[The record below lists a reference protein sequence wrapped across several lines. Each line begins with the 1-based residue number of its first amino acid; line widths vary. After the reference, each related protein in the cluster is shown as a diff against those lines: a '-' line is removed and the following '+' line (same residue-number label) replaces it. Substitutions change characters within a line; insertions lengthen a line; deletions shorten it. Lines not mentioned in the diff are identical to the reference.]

1 MVSVHALEK
10 SSRITSVAKINQEF
24 EAFKQEL
31 LPRLSTL
38 EQKIME
44 LESAILEQKKQRYE
58 LENKISCIDPVLQ
71 ESFTLLDRF
80 EELQGSVY
88 KLSEEVARLKG
99 DLSVALNQ
107 RINIEEIVK
116 EVAGV
121 ANESR

>member
-1 MVSVHALEK
+1 MHALEK
-10 SSRITSVAKINQEF
+10 SSRITSIAKINQEF

-44 LESAILEQKKQRYE
+44 LEGAILEQKKQRYV

-71 ESFTLLDRF
+71 ESLALLDRF

-88 KLSEEVARLKG
+88 KLSEEVVRLKG